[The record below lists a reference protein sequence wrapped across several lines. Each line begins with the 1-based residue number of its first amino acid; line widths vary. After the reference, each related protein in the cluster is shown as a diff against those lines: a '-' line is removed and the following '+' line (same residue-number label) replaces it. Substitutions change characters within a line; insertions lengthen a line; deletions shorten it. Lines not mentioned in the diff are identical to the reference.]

1 MQTQVIYS
9 NGRFRVLPLVTRL
22 MVAVEGGK
30 VLQTFDPWE
39 IEQAVAEV
47 DRMAEGD
54 GVFAHATC

>member
-9 NGRFRVLPLVTRL
+9 NGRFRVMPYVTHL
-22 MVAVEGGK
+22 MIEVEGR
-30 VLQTFDPWE
+30 VVQTFDPQE

-54 GVFAHATC
+54 GLYAHASC